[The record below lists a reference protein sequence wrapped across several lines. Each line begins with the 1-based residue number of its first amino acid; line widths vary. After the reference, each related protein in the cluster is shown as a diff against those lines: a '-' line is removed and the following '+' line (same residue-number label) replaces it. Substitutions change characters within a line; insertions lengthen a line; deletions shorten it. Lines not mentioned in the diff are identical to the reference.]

1 MKTPDIHTTRAA
13 LPQIYAYTTPEI
25 ERHNGWV
32 KIGYTEKDDVEDR
45 IREQLHTGDVA
56 HITEWSGNAVYEN
69 STETFTDHPFHAYL
83 QRLGVERMTG
93 KDNEWFHISGE
104 KSEIEFFRFRK
115 NRGVIPGQPAT
126 CRYQLH
132 DSQRDAVEQTC
143 AYFGEHKEGDSY
155 LWNAKPRF
163 GKTLAVYDLCLRLGA
178 QRVLVVTNR
187 PAIADSW
194 YDDYEK
200 FVGTDKYLFVSE
212 VDVLKKRKYC
222 LSRAQYSEAIR
233 TSKVKSV
240 IEFVSLQ
247 DLKGSIYFGGHH
259 KKLEEVANLV
269 WDLLVVDEA
278 HEGVDT
284 YKTDV
289 AFDQIR
295 RKHTLYLSGTP
306 FKMLGDAK
314 FKGNIFNWTYADERK
329 AKEGWDEERGTNPY
343 AIMPQLNMYTY
354 RMSDIV
360 ADKVERGIDLAEN
373 GVRDY
378 AFDLNEFFRVKGGKF
393 VYDEQVDRFLDA
405 LMTQERFPFSTQALR
420 DELRHTFWLLDRV
433 ESAKKLAEKLRDTK
447 RHPEYSHYEIIVA
460 AGDGKVGE
468 DEEKEQEKA
477 INRVKEAIK
486 SNDYT
491 ITLSVGQLTTGVT
504 IPQWSGVMMLSNL
517 KSAPVYMQTAFRA
530 QNPYLF
536 KDKDGQYRRKQNAYI
551 FDFAPDR
558 TLLLYDQMATGLYR
572 DTAGDSGDS
581 DAHKQRVRELLN
593 FFPVIGEDENGEM
606 QELDAEQVLSIPRKL
621 RSEEVVKRGFMSN
634 FLFQNIQNIFSC
646 PDGVVEILN
655 RIQAYKEQPRIDG
668 SNMEGIEVDGD
679 GNALPNGEKVVGLQ
693 AGAFGKK
700 LYKEIEENFGNKVEE
715 TVKKINNDPNSAH
728 NQLNTMLDS
737 IIHSLGNTMVEHA
750 TEESKANGH
759 PLSKRNA
766 AGLRIEA
773 EKKVKEGASH
783 IVSNAQIKINTVE
796 MQAKEDC
803 KGKTTQEQAQI
814 KAEMRKKTQE
824 IVEAVQKEV
833 SQQLPQITDNC
844 VQSTAEVVSQQEQ
857 DDKKQSA
864 EDSVRDHLRG
874 FARTIPSFLMAYG
887 SDQTT
892 LENFDSDI
900 PDDVFLDVTS
910 ISKEEF
916 RLLRDGGDTINPK
929 TGKTEHF
936 EGHLFESVVFNDSV
950 KEFMS
955 LRRKLANYF
964 DPNVKED
971 IFDYIPSQKTNQ
983 IFTPKKVVKE
993 MVDMLEKEN
1002 PGCFDD
1008 PNKTFADLY
1017 MKSGLFIAEIVK
1029 RLYQSKG
1036 MCRAYPDKDE
1046 RLRHIFAHQ
1055 VYGLAP
1061 TEIIYRIATNF
1072 ILGFDDKLR
1081 QSGAGHHFRLRDSLP
1096 AAKAGTMQDLVDS
1109 EFKE

>member
-45 IREQLHTGDVA
+45 IKEQCHTADVRW
-56 HITEWSGNAVYEN
+56 HTEWSGNAVYEN
-69 STETFTDHPFHAYL
+69 SIQTFLDTDFHAYL
-83 QRLGVERMTG
+83 QRLGVDREEGT
-93 KDNEWFHISGE
+93 EWFHISGE
-104 KSEIEFFRFRK
+104 KSEIDFFHFRK
-115 NRGVIPGQPAT
+115 NRGVLTGQPAT
-126 CRYQLH
+126 RRYQLR
-132 DSQRDAVEQTC
+132 DSQRAAVEQTC

-163 GKTLAVYDLCLRLGA
+163 GKTLAVYDLCQRLRA

-200 FVGTDKYLFVSE
+200 FVGTDNYLFVSE
-212 VDVLKKRKYC
+212 VDVLKNRKHC

-247 DLKGSIYFGGHH
+247 DLKGSIHFGGHYE
-259 KKLEEVANLV
+259 KLKELKELV

-314 FKGNIFNWTYADERK
+314 FHGNIFNWTYADERK
-329 AKEGWDEERGTNPY
+329 AMKDWDEERGTNPY

-360 ADKVERGIDLAEN
+360 RDKVERGIDLAEN
-373 GVRDY
+373 GVHEY

-486 SNDYT
+486 SKDYT

-504 IPQWSGVMMLSNL
+504 IPQWAGVMMLSNV
-517 KSAPVYMQTAFRA
+517 KSASLYMQTAFRA

-558 TLLLYDQMATGLYR
+558 TLLLYDQMATGLYA
-572 DTAGDSGDS
+572 DTAADGGDSNT
-581 DAHKQRVRELLN
+581 HKQRVRELLN

-606 QELDAEQVLSIPRKL
+606 QKLDAEQVLSIPRKL

-668 SNMEGIEVDGD
+668 SNMDGIEVDGD

-693 AGAFGKK
+693 TGTFGKK
-700 LYKEIEENFGNKVEE
+700 LFKKIEENFGNKVEE

-737 IIHSLGNTMVEHA
+737 IINSLGNTMVEHA

-773 EKKVKEGASH
+773 EKKVKEGAGH
-783 IVSNAQIKINTVE
+783 IVSSAQIEIKKVE
-796 MQAKEDC
+796 KQAEEDC

-824 IVEAVQKEV
+824 IVESVQKEV
-833 SQQLPQITDNC
+833 SQQLPQITENC
-844 VQSTAEVVSQQEQ
+844 VQSTAEIVSLQEQ

-892 LENFDSDI
+892 LENFDIDI

-929 TGKTEHF
+929 TGKKEHF
-936 EGHLFESVVFNDSV
+936 EGHLFDSVVFNDSV

-1017 MKSGLFIAEIVK
+1017 MKSGLFVAEIVK

-1036 MCRAYPDKDE
+1036 LCQAYPNKQE